1 MTPPP
6 ARRRRTGANGAAPA
20 HNFPRRGAVRR
31 AQAITTYGVGSLIA
45 VDQESFIVSGLD
57 DAEQSWSRD
66 ESPRIYERRL
76 ARVLEVDYFRLPPAS
91 DDTSKDGLRVRRFP
105 LMHSCPECNDLQ
117 RHRDFNP
124 PTGRS
129 VCGTCEVDLVP
140 SRFVVACEAGH
151 LGEFPY
157 WQWVH
162 RSTDRGATTVGQCG
176 GKLKMRTTGRTS
188 SLRSILVS
196 CTCGQAPEVSMEGS
210 FRRKAL
216 KDLGL
221 KCQGTLP
228 WLGSSTPA
236 PGCGLPLRTLQRGSS
251 AVWQPVLKSALS
263 IPPWSNRREDPLAEH
278 WDALREYDKREHVE
292 VYLKGAFKGKPC
304 PVPLDEVMA
313 LLAAESE
320 EDPDSESAPTF
331 DHRYRILRNME
342 YERLRSGNNESEHSR
357 DEQFV
362 CETPL
367 GNQSVLDPLGVTGP
381 MLVKKLREVRALKA
395 FTRLV
400 DAESTSDSKEMPLSQ
415 HPLRWLPAMDVRGE
429 GVFLRLDE
437 KRLDAWEKTVAV
449 AARVE
454 RMRTAHKR
462 VLEQRADDPSRVV
475 PSPATPRMVLLHTLA
490 HVLINE
496 WSLEAGYPA
505 AALRE
510 RLYAGDDMAGVLV
523 YTATSDSA
531 GSLGGLVAQGEPEL
545 LDRTVRSAVRRAE
558 WCSSD
563 PLCMETEASGAGGIN
578 LAACHACVMLPETS
592 CEHNNILLDRALLV
606 GTPDDPGIGFFAELV
621 GH

>member
-6 ARRRRTGANGAAPA
+6 ARRRRTGANGAAPV

-45 VDQESFIVSGLD
+45 VDHESFIVSGLD
-57 DAEQSWSRD
+57 EAEQSWSGD
-66 ESPRIYERRL
+66 ESPRIHERRL
-76 ARVLEVDYFRLPPAS
+76 ARLLGVDCFQLPPAS
-91 DDTSKDGLRVRRFP
+91 DDSSKDGLRVRRFP

-124 PTGRS
+124 PAGRS

-162 RSTDRGATTVGQCG
+162 RSKERGASPTAQCG
-176 GKLKMRTTGRTS
+176 GKLRLRTSGRTS

-210 FRRKAL
+210 FRRNAL

-221 KCQGTLP
+221 KCRGTRP
-228 WLGSSTPA
+228 WLGASAPA
-236 PGCGLPLRTLQRGSS
+236 QECGLPLRTLQRGSS

-263 IPPWSNRREDPLAEH
+263 IPPWSDGRSDPLAEH
-278 WDALREYDKREHVE
+278 WDALREYDERDHVE
-292 VYLKGAFKGKPC
+292 IYLKGVFKGKC
-304 PVPLDEVMA
+304 PVPVDEVMA
-313 LLAAESE
+313 LLDAERE
-320 EDPDSESAPTF
+320 EDPDGESAPTF
-331 DHRYRILRNME
+331 DHRYRALRNKE
-342 YERLRSGNNESEHSR
+342 YERLRAGNDESEHTR

-367 GNQSVLDPLGVTGP
+367 GDQGVLDPLGVTGP

-400 DAESTSDSKEMPLSQ
+400 DAESTTDSKEMPLSE
-415 HPLRWLPAMDVRGE
+415 HPLRWLPAMEVRGE

-437 KRLDAWEKTVAV
+437 SRLDAWEKAPAV
-449 AARVE
+449 TARIE
-454 RMRTAHKR
+454 RMRSAHQR
-462 VLEQRADDPSRVV
+462 LLEQRADDPNHVV
-475 PSPATPRMVLLHTLA
+475 ASPATPRMVLLHTLA

-505 AALRE
+505 ASLRE
-510 RLYAGDDMAGVLV
+510 RLYAADDMAGVLV

-531 GSLGGLVAQGEPEL
+531 GSLGGLVTQGEPQTL
-545 LDRTVRSAVRRAE
+545 ARTARSAVRRAE

-606 GTPDDPGIGFFAELV
+606 GTPDEPHVGFFANILSR
-621 GH
+621 

>member
-6 ARRRRTGANGAAPA
+6 RRRRPGANGATPA
-20 HNFPRRGAVRR
+20 HSFPRRGEIRR

-45 VDQESFIVSGLD
+45 VDHESFVVSGLD
-57 DAEQSWSRD
+57 EAERSWRSA
-66 ESPRIYERRL
+66 ESPKIYERRL
-76 ARVLEVDYFRLPPAS
+76 ARLLDVDHFRLPPAS

-105 LMHSCPECNDLQ
+105 LMHSCPECNELQ
-117 RHRDFNP
+117 HHRDFNP
-124 PTGRS
+124 PAGRS

-162 RSTDRGATTVGQCG
+162 RSSDRGSTAVGKCE
-176 GKLKMRTTGRTS
+176 GKLRLRTSGRTS

-196 CTCGQAPEVSMEGS
+196 CTCGRAPEVSMEGS
-210 FRRKAL
+210 FRRNAL

-221 KCQGTLP
+221 KCRGHRP
-228 WLGSSTPA
+228 WLGTSA
-236 PGCGLPLRTLQRGSS
+236 PEQECGLPLRTLQRGSS
-251 AVWQPVLKSALS
+251 SVWQPVLKSALS
-263 IPPWSNRREDPLAEH
+263 IPPWSNRREDPLAGH
-278 WDALREYDKREHVE
+278 WEKLRKYETREAVEIYLDAVFTE
-292 VYLKGAFKGKPC
+292 GAWPLS
-304 PVPLDEVMA
+304 LDEVMT
-313 LLAAESE
+313 LLAAERE
-320 EDPDSESAPTF
+320 EDPSDGEPATF
-331 DHRYRILRNME
+331 DHRYRALRNKE
-342 YERLRSGNNESEHSR
+342 YERLRSGNDESEHSR

-367 GNQSVLDPLGVTGP
+367 GDRNVLDPLGVTGP

-400 DAESTSDSKEMPLSQ
+400 DADSTTDAKEMPLSQ
-415 HPLRWLPAMDVRGE
+415 DPLRWLPAMEVRGE

-437 KRLDAWEKTVAV
+437 NRLGTWEKTIAV
-449 AARVE
+449 TARIE
-454 RMRTAHKR
+454 RMRTAHQR
-462 VLEQRADDPSRVV
+462 VLDQRADDPSRAV

-490 HVLINE
+490 HVLVNE
-496 WSLEAGYPA
+496 WSLDAGYPA
-505 AALRE
+505 ASLRE
-510 RLYAGDDMAGVLV
+510 RLYAADDMAGILI

-545 LDRTVRSAVRRAE
+545 LDRTVRSAIRRAE

-563 PLCMETEASGAGGIN
+563 PLCMETEVSATGTN
-578 LAACHACVMLPETS
+578 LAACHTCVMLPETS

-606 GTPDDPGIGFFAELV
+606 GTPDDPSVGFFQQVLA
-621 GH
+621 G

>member
-1 MTPPP
+1 M
-6 ARRRRTGANGAAPA
+6 
-20 HNFPRRGAVRR
+20 
-31 AQAITTYGVGSLIA
+31 TTYGVGSLIA
-45 VDQESFIVSGLD
+45 VDHESFIVSGLD
-57 DAEQSWSRD
+57 EAEQSWSRD

-76 ARVLEVDYFRLPPAS
+76 ARVLDVDYFRLPPAS

-124 PTGRS
+124 PAGRS

-162 RSTDRGATTVGQCG
+162 RSTDRGATTAGQCG
-176 GKLKMRTTGRTS
+176 GRLKMRTTGRTS

-196 CTCGQAPEVSMEGS
+196 CTCGQTPEVSMEGS
-210 FRRKAL
+210 FRRSAL

-221 KCQGTLP
+221 KCRGPRP
-228 WLGSSTPA
+228 WLGASAPA
-236 PGCGLPLRTLQRGSS
+236 QECGLPLRTLQRGSS

-263 IPPWSNRREDPLAEH
+263 IPPWSDGRADPLAEH
-278 WDALREYDKREHVE
+278 WEALREYETREHVE
-292 VYLKGAFKGKPC
+292 IYLKGAFKGKC

-313 LLAAESE
+313 LLTAERE
-320 EDPDSESAPTF
+320 EDPDSEAAPTF
-331 DHRYRILRNME
+331 DHRYRALRNKE
-342 YERLRSGNNESEHSR
+342 YERLRSGNDEREHSR

-367 GNQSVLDPLGVTGP
+367 GDQSMLDPLGVTGP

-395 FTRLV
+395 FTRLIN
-400 DAESTSDSKEMPLSQ
+400 AESTTDSKEMSLSER
-415 HPLRWLPAMDVRGE
+415 PLRWLPAMEVRGE

-437 KRLDAWEKTVAV
+437 DRLGAWEKSVAV

-454 RMRTAHKR
+454 RMRTAHQR
-462 VLEQRADDPSRVV
+462 VLEQRADDASRVV

-496 WSLEAGYPA
+496 WSLESGYPA

-510 RLYAGDDMAGVLV
+510 RLYAADDMAGALV

-531 GSLGGLVAQGEPEL
+531 GSLGGLVAQGEPQIL
-545 LDRTVRSAVRRAE
+545 ARTVRSAVRRAE

-606 GTPDDPGIGFFAELV
+606 GTPDDPRLGYFEGFLRQ
-621 GH
+621 

>member
-6 ARRRRTGANGAAPA
+6 ARRRRTAAKGGTPA
-20 HNFPRRGAVRR
+20 HNLPRRGTVRR

-45 VDQESFIVSGLD
+45 VDQESFIVSGL
-57 DAEQSWSRD
+57 AEADQSWNSD
-66 ESPRIYERRL
+66 ESPRISERRL
-76 ARVLEVDYFRLPPAS
+76 ARLLGVDHFRLPPAS

-117 RHRDFNP
+117 RHGDFNP
-124 PTGRS
+124 PAGRS

-162 RSTDRGATTVGQCG
+162 RSPDRGSTTIGKCG
-176 GKLKMRTTGRTS
+176 GKLKLRSSGRTS

-196 CTCGQAPEVSMEGS
+196 CTCGHAPEVSMEGS
-210 FRRKAL
+210 FRRNAL
-216 KDLGL
+216 RDLGL
-221 KCQGTLP
+221 KCQGFRP
-228 WLGSSTPA
+228 WLGTSA
-236 PGCGLPLRTLQRGSS
+236 PVQECGLPLRTLQRGSS
-251 AVWQPVLKSALS
+251 SVWQPVLKSALS
-263 IPPWSNRREDPLAEH
+263 IPPWSNRREDPLDGH
-278 WDALREYDKREHVE
+278 WEKLRKYDDRAAVAIYLDAVFDDEW
-292 VYLKGAFKGKPC
+292 
-304 PVPLDEVMA
+304 PVTLDEVMT
-313 LLAAESE
+313 LLAAERE
-320 EDPDSESAPTF
+320 EDPDSEATPTF
-331 DHRYRILRNME
+331 DHRYRALRNKE
-342 YERLRSGNNESEHSR
+342 YERLRSGNDESEHSR

-367 GNQSVLDPLGVTGP
+367 GDQSVLDPLGVTGP

-395 FTRLV
+395 FTRLI
-400 DAESTSDSKEMPLSQ
+400 DAESTTDSKEMPLSER
-415 HPLRWLPAMDVRGE
+415 PLRWLPAMEVRGE

-437 KRLDAWEKTVAV
+437 DRLGAWEKAPAV

-454 RMRTAHKR
+454 RMRTAHQL
-462 VLEQRADDPSRVV
+462 VLEQRADDPSRAA

-490 HVLINE
+490 HILINE

-505 AALRE
+505 ASLRE
-510 RLYAGDDMAGVLV
+510 RLYAADDMAGVLV

-545 LDRTVRSAVRRAE
+545 LDRTVRSAIHRAE

-563 PLCMETEASGAGGIN
+563 PLCMETEVSGTGGTN

-606 GTPDDPGIGFFAELV
+606 GTPDDPHVGFFAKTLSL
-621 GH
+621 

>member
-6 ARRRRTGANGAAPA
+6 ARRRRPGTDGAAPA
-20 HNFPRRGAVRR
+20 RNLPRRGTVRR
-31 AQAITTYGVGSLIA
+31 AQAITTYGVGSLVA

-57 DAEQSWSRD
+57 GADAHWSSD
-66 ESPRIYERRL
+66 ESPRIHERRL
-76 ARVLEVDYFRLPPAS
+76 ARLLGVQHFRLPPAS
-91 DDTSKDGLRVRRFP
+91 EDTSKDGIRVRRFP
-105 LMHSCPECNDLQ
+105 LMHSCPECNDLR

-124 PTGRS
+124 PAGRS
-129 VCGTCEVDLVP
+129 ICGTCEADLVP
-140 SRFVVACEAGH
+140 SRFVIACEAGH
-151 LGEFPY
+151 LDDFPY
-157 WQWVH
+157 WHWVH
-162 RSTDRGATTVGQCG
+162 RSAGAGATSAGQCG
-176 GKLKMRTTGRTS
+176 GTLKMRTSGRSS

-196 CTCGQAPEVSMEGS
+196 CTCGVPEVSMEGS
-210 FRRKAL
+210 FRKSAL

-221 KCQGTLP
+221 RCRGTRP
-228 WLGSSTPA
+228 WLGTSAPAEACGMTP
-236 PGCGLPLRTLQRGSS
+236 RTLQRGSS

-263 IPPWSNRREDPLAEH
+263 IPPWSDGRADPLAEH
-278 WDALREYDKREHVE
+278 WSRLRDLNSREEVAGALKFLFGEE
-292 VYLKGAFKGKPC
+292 C
-304 PVPLDEVMA
+304 PVPVDEVMA
-313 LLAAESE
+313 LLDAEQE
-320 EDPDSESAPTF
+320 EDPSAEGEPTF
-331 DHRYRILRNME
+331 DHKYRALRNKE
-342 YERLRSGNNESEHSR
+342 YNRLCMGNEERERSH
-357 DEQFV
+357 DEQFI

-367 GNQSVLDPLGVTGP
+367 GDTSVLHPLGVTDP

-395 FTRLV
+395 FTRLADP
-400 DAESTSDSKEMPLSQ
+400 DATTEPHEVPLSGSDLQ
-415 HPLRWLPAMDVRGE
+415 WLPAMEVRGE

-437 KRLDAWEKTVAV
+437 GRLGSWEKAASV

-454 RMRTAHKR
+454 RMRTAHQR
-462 VLEQRADDPSRVV
+462 VMEQRAGDPSRVP

-510 RLYAGDDMAGVLV
+510 RLYAAEDMAGVLV

-545 LDRTVRSAVRRAE
+545 LDRTIRSAVRRAE

-563 PLCMETEASGAGGIN
+563 PLCVETEASGTGGTN

-606 GTPDDPGIGFFAELV
+606 GTPDDPQVGFFADSL
-621 GH
+621 GR

>member
-45 VDQESFIVSGLD
+45 VDHESFIVSGLD
-57 DAEQSWSRD
+57 EAEQSWNRD
-66 ESPRIYERRL
+66 ESPWIYERRL

-91 DDTSKDGLRVRRFP
+91 DDTSRDGLRVRRFP

-124 PTGRS
+124 PAGRS
-129 VCGTCEVDLVP
+129 VCGTCGNDLVP

-162 RSTDRGATTVGQCG
+162 RSTDRGATTAGQCG
-176 GKLKMRTTGRTS
+176 GRLKMRTTGRTS

-210 FRRKAL
+210 FRRSAL

-221 KCQGTLP
+221 KCRGPRP
-228 WLGSSTPA
+228 WLGASAPA
-236 PGCGLPLRTLQRGSS
+236 QECGLPLRTLQRGSS

-263 IPPWSNRREDPLAEH
+263 IPPWSDGRADPLAEH
-278 WDALREYDKREHVE
+278 WDALREYDEREHVE
-292 VYLKGAFKGKPC
+292 IYLRGVFKGKS

-313 LLAAESE
+313 LLAAERE
-320 EDPDSESAPTF
+320 EDPDGESTPTF
-331 DHRYRILRNME
+331 DHRYRALRNKE
-342 YERLRSGNNESEHSR
+342 YERLRSGNDESEHTR

-367 GNQSVLDPLGVTGP
+367 GDQSMLDPLGVTGP

-400 DAESTSDSKEMPLSQ
+400 DAESTTVAKEMPLSER
-415 HPLRWLPAMDVRGE
+415 PLRWLPAMEVRGE

-437 KRLDAWEKTVAV
+437 NRLGAWEKTMAV

-454 RMRTAHKR
+454 RMHTAHQR
-462 VLEQRADDPSRVV
+462 VLEQRANDPSRVV

-510 RLYAGDDMAGVLV
+510 RLYAADDMAGVLV

-531 GSLGGLVAQGEPEL
+531 GSLGGLVAQGEPDVL
-545 LDRTVRSAVRRAE
+545 ARTVRSAVRRAE

-592 CEHNNILLDRALLV
+592 CEHNNVLLDRALLV
-606 GTPDDPGIGFFAELV
+606 GTPDDPEVGFFA
-621 GH
+621 GIQNP

>member
-6 ARRRRTGANGAAPA
+6 RRRRPGANGATPA
-20 HNFPRRGAVRR
+20 HSFPRRGGIRR

-45 VDQESFIVSGLD
+45 VDHESFVVSGLD
-57 DAEQSWSRD
+57 EADRGWRPD
-66 ESPRIYERRL
+66 ESPKIYERRL
-76 ARVLEVDYFRLPPAS
+76 ARLLDVDHFRLPPAS

-105 LMHSCPECNDLQ
+105 LMHSCPECNELQ
-117 RHRDFNP
+117 HHRDFNP
-124 PTGRS
+124 PAGRS
-129 VCGTCEVDLVP
+129 VCGTCEVELVP

-162 RSTDRGATTVGQCG
+162 RSSDRGSTTVGKCG
-176 GKLKMRTTGRTS
+176 GKLRLRSSGRTS
-188 SLRSILVS
+188 SLRSIIVS
-196 CTCGQAPEVSMEGS
+196 CTCGQASEVSMEGS
-210 FRRKAL
+210 FRRNAL

-221 KCQGTLP
+221 KCRGHRP
-228 WLGSSTPA
+228 WLGTSA
-236 PGCGLPLRTLQRGSS
+236 PDQECGLPLRTLQRGSS
-251 AVWQPVLKSALS
+251 SVWQPVLKSALS
-263 IPPWSNRREDPLAEH
+263 IPPWSNSREDPLAGH
-278 WDALREYDKREHVE
+278 WEKLRKYETREAVEIYLDAVFPE
-292 VYLKGAFKGKPC
+292 GAWPLS
-304 PVPLDEVMA
+304 LDEVMT
-313 LLAAESE
+313 LLDAERE
-320 EDPDSESAPTF
+320 EDPVGGEPTTF
-331 DHRYRILRNME
+331 DHRYRALRNKE
-342 YERLRSGNNESEHSR
+342 YERLRSGNDGSEHSR

-367 GNQSVLDPLGVTGP
+367 GDQTVLDSLGVTGP

-400 DAESTSDSKEMPLSQ
+400 DAESTTDAKEMPLSRD
-415 HPLRWLPAMDVRGE
+415 PLRWLPAMEVRGE

-437 KRLDAWEKTVAV
+437 DRLGTWEKAIAV

-454 RMRTAHKR
+454 RMRTAHQR
-462 VLEQRADDPSRVV
+462 VLDQRADDPSRAV

-505 AALRE
+505 ASLRE
-510 RLYAGDDMAGVLV
+510 RLYAADDMAGVLI

-545 LDRTVRSAVRRAE
+545 LNHTVRSAVRRAE

-563 PLCMETEASGAGGIN
+563 PLCMETEVSATGTN

-606 GTPDDPGIGFFAELV
+606 GTPGDPSVGFFHAILAS
-621 GH
+621 

>member
-6 ARRRRTGANGAAPA
+6 ARRRRTGASGVAPA

-45 VDQESFIVSGLD
+45 VDHESFIVSGLD
-57 DAEQSWSRD
+57 EAEQSWSRD
-66 ESPRIYERRL
+66 ESPRIHERRL
-76 ARVLEVDYFRLPPAS
+76 ARVLGVDYFRLPPAS

-105 LMHSCPECNDLQ
+105 LMHNCPECNDLQ

-124 PTGRS
+124 PAGRS

-151 LGEFPY
+151 LDEFPY

-162 RSTDRGATTVGQCG
+162 RSTGRGASTTAQCG
-176 GKLKMRTTGRTS
+176 GKLKMRTSGRTS

-196 CTCGQAPEVSMEGS
+196 CTCGQVPEASMEGS
-210 FRRKAL
+210 FRRRAL

-221 KCQGTLP
+221 KCRGSRP
-228 WLGSSTPA
+228 WLGASA
-236 PGCGLPLRTLQRGSS
+236 AADGCGLPLRTLQRGSS

-263 IPPWSNRREDPLAEH
+263 IPPWSSGRADPLAEH
-278 WDALREYDKREHVE
+278 WDTLREYDKREHVE
-292 VYLKGAFKGKPC
+292 IYLRGVFKGQC

-313 LLAAESE
+313 FLDAERE
-320 EDPDSESAPTF
+320 EDPDGETAPTF
-331 DHRYRILRNME
+331 DHHYRALRNKE
-342 YERLRSGNNESEHSR
+342 YERLRSGNDESEHAR
-357 DEQFV
+357 EEEFV
-362 CETPL
+362 CETPS
-367 GNQSVLDPLGVTGP
+367 GDQSILEPLGVTGP

-400 DAESTSDSKEMPLSQ
+400 DAESTTDPKEMPLSERL
-415 HPLRWLPAMDVRGE
+415 LRWLPAMEVRGE

-437 KRLDAWEKTVAV
+437 DRLGIWEKTVAV

-454 RMRTAHKR
+454 RMRTAHQR
-462 VLEQRADDPSRVV
+462 MLDQRADDPSRVIS
-475 PSPATPRMVLLHTLA
+475 SPATARMVLLHTLA
-490 HVLINE
+490 HVLIDE
-496 WSLEAGYPA
+496 WSLDAGYPA

-510 RLYAGDDMAGVLV
+510 RLYAADDMAGVLV

-531 GSLGGLVAQGEPEL
+531 GSLGGLVAQGEPDR
-545 LDRTVRSAVRRAE
+545 LDQALRSAVHRAE

-563 PLCMETEASGAGGIN
+563 PLCVETEVSGTGGTN

-606 GTPDDPGIGFFAELV
+606 GTPDDPHVGFFATML

>member
-6 ARRRRTGANGAAPA
+6 NRRRRAGAHGAAPA
-20 HNFPRRGAVRR
+20 HNLPRRGAVRR

-45 VDQESFIVSGLD
+45 VDHESFIVSGLD
-57 DAEQSWSRD
+57 EAEQSWSRD
-66 ESPRIYERRL
+66 ESPRIHERRL
-76 ARVLEVDYFRLPPAS
+76 ARVLGVDYFRLPPAS
-91 DDTSKDGLRVRRFP
+91 DDTSKDGFRVRRFP

-124 PTGRS
+124 PAGRS

-157 WQWVH
+157 RQWVH
-162 RSTDRGATTVGQCG
+162 RSTDRGATRVAPCG
-176 GKLKMRTTGRTS
+176 GKLKMRTSGRTS

-210 FRRKAL
+210 FRRSAL

-221 KCQGTLP
+221 TCQGTRP
-228 WLGSSTPA
+228 WLGASA
-236 PGCGLPLRTLQRGSS
+236 IAQECGLPLRTLQRGSS
-251 AVWQPVLKSALS
+251 AVWQPVLKSGLS
-263 IPPWSNRREDPLAEH
+263 IPPWSDGRSDPLAEH
-278 WDALREYDKREHVE
+278 WDALREYDEREHVE
-292 VYLKGAFKGKPC
+292 IYLRGVFKGKC

-313 LLAAESE
+313 LLDAELE
-320 EDPDSESAPTF
+320 EDPDSETPPTF
-331 DHRYRILRNME
+331 DHRYRALRNKE
-342 YERLRSGNNESEHSR
+342 YERLRAGNDESEHSR

-367 GNQSVLDPLGVTGP
+367 GDQGVLDPLGVTGP

-400 DAESTSDSKEMPLSQ
+400 DAESTTDSTEMPLSER
-415 HPLRWLPAMDVRGE
+415 PLRWLPAMEVRGE
-429 GVFLRLDE
+429 GIFLRLDE
-437 KRLDAWEKTVAV
+437 DRLGAWEKSMAV

-454 RMRTAHKR
+454 RMRTAHQR
-462 VLEQRADDPSRVV
+462 VLEQRADDASRVV

-496 WSLEAGYPA
+496 WSLESGYPA

-510 RLYAGDDMAGVLV
+510 RLYAADDMAGVLV

-531 GSLGGLVAQGEPEL
+531 GSLGGLVAQGEPQIL
-545 LDRTVRSAVRRAE
+545 ARTVRSAVRRAE

-606 GTPDDPGIGFFAELV
+606 GAPDDPRLGYFAGVL
-621 GH
+621 GQ

>member
-6 ARRRRTGANGAAPA
+6 ARRRRTAASGTTPT
-20 HNFPRRGAVRR
+20 HTLPRRGAVRR

-57 DAEQSWSRD
+57 EADQSWNTD
-66 ESPRIYERRL
+66 ESPRISERRL
-76 ARVLEVDYFRLPPAS
+76 ARLLGVNHFRLPPAS

-105 LMHSCPECNDLQ
+105 LMHSCPECTELQ
-117 RHRDFNP
+117 RHGDFNP
-124 PTGRS
+124 PPGRS
-129 VCGTCEVDLVP
+129 ICDTCEVDLVP

-162 RSTDRGATTVGQCG
+162 RSPDRGGSTTTKCG
-176 GKLKMRTTGRTS
+176 GRLKLRSSGRTS

-196 CTCGQAPEVSMEGS
+196 CSCGQAPEVSMEGS
-210 FRRKAL
+210 FRRNAL
-216 KDLGL
+216 RDLGL
-221 KCQGTLP
+221 KCRGTRP
-228 WLGSSTPA
+228 WLGTSA
-236 PGCGLPLRTLQRGSS
+236 VAQECGLPLRTLQRGSS
-251 AVWQPVLKSALS
+251 SVWQPVLKSALS
-263 IPPWSNRREDPLAEH
+263 IPPWSNRRADPLDGH
-278 WDALREYDKREHVE
+278 WEKLRKYEDRASVEIYLDAVFDDEW
-292 VYLKGAFKGKPC
+292 
-304 PVPLDEVMA
+304 PVSLDEVMT
-313 LLAAESE
+313 LLAAERE
-320 EDPDSESAPTF
+320 EDPDGDVTPTF
-331 DHRYRILRNME
+331 DHRYRALRSKE
-342 YERLRSGNNESEHSR
+342 YERLRAGNDESEHTR
-357 DEQFV
+357 DEQFI

-367 GNQSVLDPLGVTGP
+367 GDRSVLDPLGVTGP

-395 FTRLV
+395 FTRLI
-400 DAESTSDSKEMPLSQ
+400 DAESTTDSKEMPLSEGQ
-415 HPLRWLPAMDVRGE
+415 LRWLPAMEVHGE

-437 KRLDAWEKTVAV
+437 DRLGAWEKAPAV

-454 RMRTAHKR
+454 RMRMAHQR
-462 VLEQRADDPSRVV
+462 VLDERAGDQRQPV

-505 AALRE
+505 ASLRE
-510 RLYAGDDMAGVLV
+510 RLYADDDMAGVLV

-531 GSLGGLVAQGEPEL
+531 GSLGGLVAQGEPDL
-545 LDRTVRSAVRRAE
+545 LARTVRSAVHRAE

-563 PLCMETEASGAGGIN
+563 PLCMETEASGTGGAN

-592 CEHNNILLDRALLV
+592 CEHNNTLLDRALLV
-606 GTPDDPGIGFFAELV
+606 GTADDPHVGYFAEMP

>member
-6 ARRRRTGANGAAPA
+6 ARRRRTGAYGTAPA
-20 HNFPRRGAVRR
+20 HNLPRRGAVRR
-31 AQAITTYGVGSLIA
+31 AQVITTYGVGSLIA
-45 VDQESFIVSGLD
+45 VDHESFIVSGLD
-57 DAEQSWSRD
+57 HAEQSWSRD
-66 ESPRIYERRL
+66 ESPKIHERRL
-76 ARVLEVDYFRLPPAS
+76 ARVLDVDSFRLPPAS

-105 LMHSCPECNDLQ
+105 LMHFCTECNDLQ

-124 PTGRS
+124 PAGRS
-129 VCGTCEVDLVP
+129 ICNTCEVDLVP
-140 SRFVVACEAGH
+140 SRFVAACEAGH
-151 LGEFPY
+151 LDEFPY
-157 WQWVH
+157 WQWLH
-162 RSTDRGATTVGQCG
+162 RSTDRGAARPAQCG
-176 GKLKMRTTGRTS
+176 GKLKMRTSGRTS

-196 CTCGQAPEVSMEGS
+196 CTCGQVPEVSMEGS
-210 FRRKAL
+210 FRRNAL
-216 KDLGL
+216 QDLGL
-221 KCQGTLP
+221 RCQGTRP
-228 WLGSSTPA
+228 WLGSSVPA
-236 PGCGLPLRTLQRGSS
+236 QGCGLALRTLQRGSS
-251 AVWQPVLKSALS
+251 ALWQPVLKSALS
-263 IPPWSNRREDPLAEH
+263 IPPWSDGRSDPLAEH
-278 WDALREYDKREHVE
+278 WAALREYDAREHVE
-292 VYLKGAFKGKPC
+292 IYLKGAFAGKC
-304 PVPLDEVMA
+304 PMPLDEVMA
-313 LLAAESE
+313 LLAAERE

-331 DHRYRILRNME
+331 EHRYLALRNKE
-342 YERLRSGNNESEHSR
+342 YERLRAGNEESDHSH

-362 CETPL
+362 CEAPL
-367 GNQSVLDPLGVTGP
+367 GDQSVLDPLGVTGP

-400 DAESTSDSKEMPLSQ
+400 DAGSTTDSAEMPLSER
-415 HPLRWLPAMDVRGE
+415 PLRWLPAMEVRGE

-437 KRLDAWEKTVAV
+437 DRLGTWEKSVAV

-454 RMRTAHKR
+454 RMHAAHQR
-462 VLEQRADDPSRVV
+462 VLAQRADDPSKVA

-510 RLYAGDDMAGVLV
+510 RLYAADDMAGVLV

-531 GSLGGLVAQGEPEL
+531 GSLGGLVAQGEPETL
-545 LDRTVRSAVRRAE
+545 GRTVRSAVHRAE

-563 PLCMETEASGAGGIN
+563 PLCMETEASGIGGIN

-606 GTPDDPGIGFFAELV
+606 GTPDDPRLGYFEDVLR
-621 GH
+621 H